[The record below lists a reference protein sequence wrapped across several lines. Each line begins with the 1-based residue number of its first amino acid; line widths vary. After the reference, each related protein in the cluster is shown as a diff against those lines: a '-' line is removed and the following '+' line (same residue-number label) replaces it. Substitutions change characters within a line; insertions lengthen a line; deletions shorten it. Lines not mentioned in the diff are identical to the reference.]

1 MRRTGEELQ
10 KKDSSSLL
18 EKLKQKILECYGIEE
33 KAFQTLNDIIK

>member
-18 EKLKQKILECYGIEE
+18 EKLKQKILECYGIEK
-33 KAFQTLNDIIK
+33 KAFQILSKLR